1 MIPKIEENSVNVNYF
16 LGIIWGKNGTLW
28 AVGEGFFSSSL
39 FSFFFI
45 FLLFLFLSFERRKDM
60 GTLSLPF
67 LFVFGRRFS
76 GPLLSYYTPSPLFIS
91 WRITMQKQ
99 DKSLGADFRLQTQAE
114 VVDLKF

>member
-1 MIPKIEENSVNVNYF
+1 MGHFGLLER
-16 LGIIWGKNGTLW
+16 
-28 AVGEGFFSSSL
+28 GFFSSSL